1 MKILFSNNIT
11 EIRVYEK
18 ARHYSDLVFGTGKRK
33 IGTKWGIFPIYEKIE
48 GLFYHWS
55 NDYWGTVEEYNTQID
70 TFYEDG
76 LFYKKP
82 CCEIHLCSGQLHTKY
97 FETVEELHKY
107 VDKIKWNSP
116 HIILK

>member
-48 GLFYHWS
+48 GLFYH
-55 NDYWGTVEEYNTQID
+55 
-70 TFYEDG
+70 
-76 LFYKKP
+76 
-82 CCEIHLCSGQLHTKY
+82 
-97 FETVEELHKY
+97 
-107 VDKIKWNSP
+107 
-116 HIILK
+116 